1 MENETIAL
9 PLGKQVLLRGHFDAP
24 VTLEHARALSNGYE
38 CRVRLSDGSLQE
50 AVISR
55 EEALVLAASL
65 EPGKAT
71 NRPVD
76 AEKLRLL
83 IESARV
89 RLAYTHDRQF
99 AVSFLCPRIQ
109 QRFLF
114 PNFLLIRER
123 PNATKLSDIPS
134 SGIFRVFVANRLR
147 ACVSLGRTRNIKARQ
162 KSSTCASA
170 ALLSAPVEHAA

>member
-65 EPGKAT
+65 KPGKAT
-71 NRPVD
+71 NRPVLV
-76 AEKLRLL
+76 AMVRRRREQQEVVGLVRKSRGEFVPLCRVYLRL
-83 IESARV
+83 
-89 RLAYTHDRQF
+89 
-99 AVSFLCPRIQ
+99 
-109 QRFLF
+109 
-114 PNFLLIRER
+114 
-123 PNATKLSDIPS
+123 
-134 SGIFRVFVANRLR
+134 
-147 ACVSLGRTRNIKARQ
+147 
-162 KSSTCASA
+162 
-170 ALLSAPVEHAA
+170 

>member
-1 MENETIAL
+1 MENETIAF

-65 EPGKAT
+65 KPGKAT

-89 RLAYTHDRQF
+89 RLAYTHDRQITTSGPF
-99 AVSFLCPRIQ
+99 GQVIGGKDGVDLRPGEITNKTLVS
-109 QRFLF
+109 
-114 PNFLLIRER
+114 
-123 PNATKLSDIPS
+123 
-134 SGIFRVFVANRLR
+134 
-147 ACVSLGRTRNIKARQ
+147 SL
-162 KSSTCASA
+162 
-170 ALLSAPVEHAA
+170 